1 MGWPARFPAGTSD
14 SPHYFHLMLPR
25 EEFLAVLSASVRD
38 GTFARLTLGK
48 PRGEDATLQKLL
60 IRPVELKS
68 GRHLSLVWRHDRRDI
83 TKNLPPEEG
92 LAEIDRLIGTTFYSA
107 HLGTTQQAVQLEYN
121 KKGEP
126 RLSLGLSAHPFVDTS
141 HDRAKPRLLPIDA
154 QAWLNALG
162 VTTAAGAVRE
172 GMADKHRQIHKF
184 VEILSHL
191 FTDLKLPED
200 RPAEVV
206 DMGCGK
212 GYLTFATHDYLD
224 RVLKRSVRVCGV
236 EARPELVTLDNQIA
250 HDTGRPKLSFVAGTI
265 QDAHLP
271 ALDVLIALHACDT
284 ATDDAIARG
293 IKADA
298 SLIVVAP
305 CCQKEV
311 RPQLHAAP
319 VLAPALRH
327 GIFQERHAE
336 FATDALRALLLEWAG
351 YETKVF
357 EFISSEHTGKN
368 LMIAASKR
376 PGLARDEDTAKKVR
390 DFAAFYGVTHQA
402 LARQLQFELV

>member
-1 MGWPARFPAGTSD
+1 
-14 SPHYFHLMLPR
+14 
-25 EEFLAVLSASVRD
+25 VR
-38 GTFARLTLGK
+38 
-48 PRGEDATLQKLL
+48 
-60 IRPVELKS
+60 
-68 GRHLSLVWRHDRRDI
+68 
-83 TKNLPPEEG
+83 
-92 LAEIDRLIGTTFYSA
+92 EIDRLIGTDFHSA
-107 HLGTTQQAVQLEYN
+107 HLATTQQSVQLEYN

-126 RLSLGLSAHPFVDTS
+126 RLSLGPAAHPVVELN
-141 HDRAKPRLLPIDA
+141 HDRAKPRLLPVEA
-154 QAWLNALG
+154 QGWLNALG
-162 VTTAAGAVRE
+162 VTTATGSVRE
-172 GMADKHRQIHKF
+172 GMADKNRQIHKF
-184 VEILSHL
+184 VEIISHL
-191 FTDLKLPED
+191 MTDVPLPEN

-236 EARPELVTLDNQIA
+236 EARPELVALDNRIA
-250 HDTGRPKLSFVAGTI
+250 RDTGRPKLSFVAGTI
-265 QDAHLP
+265 QDADLP

-311 RPQLHAAP
+311 RQQLRAAP
-319 VLAPALRH
+319 VLAPSLRH

-368 LMIAASKR
+368 LMIAATKR
-376 PGLARDEDTAKKVR
+376 RGLTRGDAEAAKVR
-390 DFAAFYGVTHQA
+390 ELAAFYGVTHQS
-402 LARQLQFELV
+402 LARQLSFAL

>member
-1 MGWPARFPAGTSD
+1 MV
-14 SPHYFHLMLPR
+14 PR
-25 EEFLAVLSASVRD
+25 DEFFAVLAASVRD

-48 PRGEDATLQKLL
+48 PRGADATLQKIL
-60 IRPVELKS
+60 IRPVTLKS
-68 GRHLSLVWRHDRRDI
+68 GAHLSLVWRHDTRDI
-83 TKNLPPEEG
+83 TKNLEPDEG
-92 LAEIDRLIGTTFYSA
+92 VREIDRLVGTDFHSA
-107 HLGTTQQAVQLEYN
+107 HLATTQQSVQLEYN

-126 RLSLGLSAHPFVDTS
+126 RLSLGLATHPVVDQN
-141 HDRAKPRLLPIDA
+141 HDRSKPRLLPVEA
-154 QAWLNALG
+154 QGWLNALG
-162 VTTAAGAVRE
+162 VTTATGAVRE
-172 GMADKHRQIHKF
+172 GMADKNRQIHKF
-184 VEILSHL
+184 VEIISHL
-191 FTDLKLPED
+191 MADVPLPED

-212 GYLTFATHDYLD
+212 GYLTFAIHDYLD

-236 EARPELVTLDNQIA
+236 EARPELVALDNQIA

-265 QDAHLP
+265 QDAELP

-298 SLIVVAP
+298 ALIVVAP

-311 RPQLHAAP
+311 RQQLRAAP

-351 YETKVF
+351 YDTKVF

-368 LMIAASKR
+368 LMIAATKK
-376 PGLARDEDTAKKVR
+376 PGLARSDAAAAKVR
-390 DFAAFYGVTHQA
+390 ELAAFYGVTHQA
-402 LARQLQFELV
+402 LARQLSFTL

>member
-1 MGWPARFPAGTSD
+1 MV
-14 SPHYFHLMLPR
+14 PR
-25 EEFLAVLSASVRD
+25 EEFFAVLSASVRD

-48 PRGEDATLQKLL
+48 PRGADPTLQKLL
-60 IRPVELKS
+60 IRPVTLKS
-68 GRHLSLVWRHDRRDI
+68 GPHLSLVWRHDQRDI
-83 TKNLPPEEG
+83 TKNLEPDEG
-92 LAEIDRLIGTTFYSA
+92 VREIDRLIGTDFHSA
-107 HLGTTQQAVQLEYN
+107 HLATTRQSVQLEYN

-126 RLSLGLSAHPFVDTS
+126 RLSLGLAAHPVVDQN
-141 HDRAKPRLLPIDA
+141 HDRTKPRLLPVEA
-154 QAWLNALG
+154 QGWLNALG
-162 VTTAAGAVRE
+162 VTTANGSIRE
-172 GMADKHRQIHKF
+172 GMADKNRQIHKF
-184 VEILSHL
+184 VEIISHL
-191 FTDLKLPED
+191 MAEVRLPED

-212 GYLTFATHDYLD
+212 GYLTFAIHDYLD
-224 RVLKRSVRVCGV
+224 RVLKLSVRVCGV
-236 EARPELVTLDNQIA
+236 EARPELVALDNQIA

-311 RPQLHAAP
+311 RQQLRASP
-319 VLAPALRH
+319 VLAPSLRH

-368 LMIAASKR
+368 LMIAATKR
-376 PGLARDEDTAKKVR
+376 RGLARGDAEAGKVR
-390 DFAAFYGVTHQA
+390 ELAAFYGVTHQS
-402 LARQLQFELV
+402 LARQLSFEL

>member
-1 MGWPARFPAGTSD
+1 MIPASRLALWSGVTILGS
-14 SPHYFHLMLPR
+14 MVPR
-25 EEFLAVLSASVRD
+25 DEFLAVFSASVRD

-48 PRGEDATLQKLL
+48 PRGPDATLQKIL
-60 IRPVELKS
+60 IRPVTLKS
-68 GRHLSLVWRHDRRDI
+68 GPHLSLVWRHDKRDI
-83 TKNLPPEEG
+83 TKNLAPDEG
-92 LAEIDRLIGTTFYSA
+92 VQEVDRLIGTDFHSA
-107 HLGTTQQAVQLEYN
+107 HLATTQQSVQLEYN

-126 RLSLGLSAHPFVDTS
+126 RLSLGLSASPFVDTT
-141 HDRAKPRLLPIDA
+141 HDRTKPRLLPVEA
-154 QAWLNALG
+154 QAWLGALG

-172 GMADKHRQIHKF
+172 GMADKNRQIHKF
-184 VEILSHL
+184 VEIISHL
-191 FTDLKLPED
+191 MVDVPLPED

-224 RVLKRSVRVCGV
+224 RVVKHSVRVCGV
-236 EARPELVTLDNQIA
+236 EVRPELVALGNKIA
-250 HDTGRPKLSFVAGTI
+250 HDTARPKLSFVGGTI
-265 QDAHLP
+265 QDAVLP

-298 SLIVVAP
+298 ALIVVAP

-311 RPQLHAAP
+311 RAQLHAAP

-351 YETKVF
+351 YDTKVF

-368 LMIAASKR
+368 LMIAATKR
-376 PGLARDEDTAKKVR
+376 KGMGRSDADATKVR
-390 DFAAFYGVTHQA
+390 ELAAFYGITHQS
-402 LARQLQFELV
+402 LARQLQFSL